1 MFTADINKESMLE
14 LFNNGKYVG
23 VYSAKDNKIFSGIVV
38 NGELREIEYNYIYI
52 PSKGYRIEVSLYSQT
67 KNVTNFIGIPERANV
82 KIYVKD
88 SLLHIDYQKNDNI
101 YTVFGIDV
109 TIDAKI
115 PHFFIIEQSDDYGL
129 VFTEKDL
136 KELEMFEGIFVNN
149 TRILFS
155 ELHWIYIEKDSRH
168 YCTVLTLSDIDCDL
182 GDVTIDLTDKSHIN
196 IYIDS
201 ESNIHIDIK

>member
-1 MFTADINKESMLE
+1 
-14 LFNNGKYVG
+14 
-23 VYSAKDNKIFSGIVV
+23 
-38 NGELREIEYNYIYI
+38 
-52 PSKGYRIEVSLYSQT
+52 
-67 KNVTNFIGIPERANV
+67 
-82 KIYVKD
+82 
-88 SLLHIDYQKNDNI
+88 
-101 YTVFGIDV
+101 
-109 TIDAKI
+109 
-115 PHFFIIEQSDDYGL
+115 
-129 VFTEKDL
+129 
-136 KELEMFEGIFVNN
+136 MFEGIFVNN

>member
-1 MFTADINKESMLE
+1 MANIMVHTMQ
-14 LFNNGKYVG
+14 
-23 VYSAKDNKIFSGIVV
+23 KIIRYF
-38 NGELREIEYNYIYI
+38 LEIEYNYIYI
-52 PSKGYRIEVSLYSQT
+52 PSEGYRINVSLYSPT
-67 KNVTNFIGIPERANV
+67 KSITNFIGIPERANV

-115 PHFFIIEQSDDYGL
+115 PHFFIIEQSDAYGL
-129 VFTEKDL
+129 IFTGKDL
-136 KELEMFEGIFVNN
+136 KQLEMFEGIFVNN

-155 ELHWIYIEKDSRH
+155 ELHWICIEKSSQYD
-168 YCTVLTLSDIDCDL
+168 YCIVLTLSDIDYDL

>member
-1 MFTADINKESMLE
+1 MIKINEESILKLFVKNHNDEYKTKADIISNII
-14 LFNNGKYVG
+14 FINGKPKRISYN
-23 VYSAKDNKIFSGIVV
+23 YFYINQKDNKICIRLYTTADDKS
-38 NGELREIEYNYIYI
+38 NYID
-52 PSKGYRIEVSLYSQT
+52 
-67 KNVTNFIGIPERANV
+67 IPEGKNISV
-82 KIYVKD
+82 YVKD
-88 SLLHIDYQKNDNI
+88 LALHIDYPRNGNL

-109 TIDAKI
+109 NIDDKM
-115 PHFFIIEQSDDYGL
+115 PYFFTIEQSDDYGL